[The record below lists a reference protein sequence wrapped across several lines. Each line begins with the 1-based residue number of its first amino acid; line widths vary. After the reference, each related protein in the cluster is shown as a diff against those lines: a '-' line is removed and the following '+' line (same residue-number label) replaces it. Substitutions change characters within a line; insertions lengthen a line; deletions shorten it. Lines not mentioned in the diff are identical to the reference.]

1 MKILEVGTPEYGNNI
16 EFKSTFDEIEYDI
29 AMKMYMKHNSKIA
42 SINDHLGEIYDYKDL
57 EEAKALEE
65 YDTLQEYKKALK
77 EKCDAF
83 DKAIKYIENHKLDFK
98 QGTTTF
104 GSERLSMEERKLLD
118 ILRGEDNEIL

>member
-1 MKILEVGTPEYGNNI
+1 MRKQLTQQDECYTPKYLVEYFG
-16 EFKSTFDEIEYDI
+16 
-29 AMKMYMKHNSKIA
+29 
-42 SINDHLGEIYDYKDL
+42 
-57 EEAKALEE
+57 E

-83 DKAIKYIENHKLDFK
+83 DKAIEYIENHKLDFK

-118 ILRGEDNEIL
+118 ILRGE

>member
-1 MKILEVGTPEYGNNI
+1 MNNI
-16 EFKSTFDEIEYDI
+16 EFESTFDEIEYDI

-42 SINDHLGEIYDYKDL
+42 SINDHLGEVYDYRDL

-83 DKAIKYIENHKLDFK
+83 DKAIEYIEKSKLNQLDTYCK
-98 QGTTTF
+98 YLYINYDT
-104 GSERLSMEERKLLD
+104 GSIEHLDDLLN
-118 ILRGEDNEIL
+118 ILKGEDNENR